1 MNDWAITYSNIK
13 RTLQNFSN
21 KLHRLFKKKK
31 NTLKSS
37 NLGGPILYGY
47 YSSPAR

>member
-1 MNDWAITYSNIK
+1 MTGLSLTPISKELY
-13 RTLQNFSN
+13 RTSPINYTDY
-21 KLHRLFKKKK
+21 KKEK
-31 NTLKSS
+31 TLKNS